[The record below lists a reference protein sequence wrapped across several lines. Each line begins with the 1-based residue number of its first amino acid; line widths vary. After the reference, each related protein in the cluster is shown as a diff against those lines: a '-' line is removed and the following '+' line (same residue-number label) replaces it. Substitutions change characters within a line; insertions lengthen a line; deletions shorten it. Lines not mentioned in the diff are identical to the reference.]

1 MKSSFVFFW
10 IFFLLSALS
19 LKAGTKLDF
28 QTVDMLTYRY
38 FEEKKWDSVIVVGKQ
53 ALKQGFDYYYL
64 RVRMGISCFEKRAYI
79 PAITHLNKAI
89 GFNSGDPVILDYL
102 YRSYLY
108 VNRNEEAQLILDKK
122 LKDKNDSTRTRKKV
136 VEQVSFEGGY
146 SLSNDKTALQLPP
159 HLLKAIKFGVQE
171 IYGVDDLYGNSFYG
185 NLGLKFKI
193 FKRVRLS
200 LAYNYLNFSKTMNLK
215 EGHFEDHL
223 LGIVDTVGGKKYL
236 YSFPWVVHDTS
247 FRYNVNQHEAHFGVT
262 VILPAGFKILPA
274 FHFIH
279 VADKMNNFT
288 IRLRTIQDTA
298 FRSTVDNTVRTFP
311 LTHYDYSFYQKDT
324 SFNNIVIALM
334 ITKDYR
340 IFNLG
345 LSGSWSNL
353 NNQTQTQAGV
363 ILTYYLLGNL
373 NLYGTSS
380 LTGFF
385 QGHETR
391 LLISQVLGAK
401 VTPWCWVEGLFY
413 WGNYTNANI
422 LNGAVV
428 YNNSDKN
435 DYRIAATLTF
445 LVGNHLQLS
454 LIYQYFRNESQ
465 QQYHILT
472 LSPITGQLNEQV
484 QIKNNPYNTNTLIG
498 GITWKL

>member
-1 MKSSFVFFW
+1 MKSNFVLLF
-10 IFFLLSALS
+10 IFFLLLIVSS
-19 LKAGTKLDF
+19 KAGTKLDF
-28 QTVDMLTYRY
+28 KTVDMLTYRC

-53 ALKQGFDYYYL
+53 ALKQGIDYYYL
-64 RVRMGISCFEKRAYI
+64 RVRMGISYFEKRKYI

-89 GFNSGDPVILDYL
+89 GFNSGDPVIIDYL

-108 VNRNEEAQLILDKK
+108 EDCTEEAQLILDKK
-122 LKDKNDSTRTRKKV
+122 PKDKNDSPNTRNKV
-136 VEQVSFEGGY
+136 IEQVNFEGGL
-146 SLSNDKTALQLPP
+146 SLSNDKTSLQLPP
-159 HLLKAIKFGVQE
+159 HWLQGVKFGVQE

-185 NLGLKFKI
+185 HLGLKLKI

-200 LAYNYLNFSKTMNLK
+200 FAYNYLNFSKTINLK
-215 EGHFEDHL
+215 DGHFEDHF

-247 FRYNVNQHEAHFGVT
+247 FRYNVNQHEAHFGVI

-279 VADKMNNFT
+279 VANIMNNFT
-288 IRLRTIQDTA
+288 IRLRTIEDTA
-298 FRSTVDNTVRTFP
+298 FHSTIDNTFRTFP
-311 LTHYDYSFYQKDT
+311 FTHYDYSFYQKGT
-324 SFNNIVIALM
+324 SFNNFVIALM
-334 ITKDYR
+334 VTKDYG
-340 IFNLG
+340 IFNIG

-363 ILTYYLLGNL
+363 ILTYYPLGNL
-373 NLYGTSS
+373 DLYGTSS
-380 LTGFF
+380 LTEFF
-385 QGHETR
+385 QGNETR
-391 LLISQVLGAK
+391 LLFSQVLGAK
-401 VTPWCWVEGLFY
+401 MTPWCWVEGLLY

-422 LNGAVV
+422 LNGSIV

-465 QQYHILT
+465 QRYQILT
-472 LSPITGQLNEQV
+472 LNPITGQLNEQV
-484 QIKNNPYNTNTLIG
+484 QTKNNPYNTNTLIG